1 MTTDLILPPGLT
13 LPPGVSAE
21 KAFPRS
27 DETEEELTAE
37 QRGRTLPEP
46 TGWRILCMVPPAKDL
61 IDGTS
66 LNLVKAAETIK
77 VEEQT
82 TAVLF
87 VLKVGPLAFKDP
99 AKFGPD
105 CTPWCKEGDFILVRT
120 YTGTRFKV
128 FGREFRLL
136 NDDQVDAVVS
146 DPRGITRA

>member
-13 LPPGVSAE
+13 LPPGISAE

-27 DETEEELTAE
+27 DETEEELTSE
-37 QRGRTLPEP
+37 QRGRSLPDP

-87 VLKVGPLAFKDP
+87 VLKVGPLAYKDP
-99 AKFGPD
+99 AKFGSD